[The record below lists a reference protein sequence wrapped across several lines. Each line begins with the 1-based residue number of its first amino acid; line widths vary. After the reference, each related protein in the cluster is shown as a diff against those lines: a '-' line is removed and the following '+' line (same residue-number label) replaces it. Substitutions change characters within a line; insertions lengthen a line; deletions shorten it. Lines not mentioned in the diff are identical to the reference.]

1 MKKINFFALLS
12 IVILANPA
20 YSQGYLKLGGGYS
33 LSVSN
38 DNFSTPIT
46 IVERTSPTSNTIISK
61 ENIYGTI
68 GSGGNLRIAGGY
80 TFTKNFGL
88 ELDIYYLFGQKKYVT
103 ESTNITTNLNE
114 ISFAYTRQLR
124 ATPSFFVRASDGLI
138 RPYAGFGAV
147 LPLMGFT
154 YVELD
159 RTDQIANNN
168 TYLVRKVSGNFT
180 VGFES
185 YMGANISW
193 PNENFNIFAELRYT
207 GLRIKSKHAETIQ
220 FDFTDLTTGEVTD
233 NVGSL
238 SVFEREINFVDKLTT
253 ESNAF
258 EGVGGINTTS
268 VDRDKPMDKLT
279 STNNFN
285 ALGINIGVRMNMVKK
300 IKKEEILD
308 NMKVF

>member
-1 MKKINFFALLS
+1 MKKLNPFILLCFS
-12 IVILANPA
+12 ICAIPA
-20 YSQGYLKLGGGYS
+20 FSQAYLKVGGGYS

-88 ELDIYYLFGQKKYVT
+88 ELDLYYLLGQKKYVT
-103 ESTNITTNLNE
+103 ESTNITTNVNE

-154 YVELD
+154 YIELD
-159 RTDQIANNN
+159 RTDPVANNN
-168 TYLVRKVSGNFT
+168 TYLVRKVSGNFS
-180 VGFES
+180 VGIES

-220 FDFTDLTTGEVTD
+220 YDFTDLTTGEVTD

-238 SVFEREINFVDKLTT
+238 SVFQREINFVDKLTT

-258 EGVGGINTTS
+258 EGSGGINAAAY
-268 VDRDKPMDKLT
+268 DQDKPMDKLT

-300 IKKEEILD
+300 QKSEDGPKMD
-308 NMKVF
+308 